1 MYKPVIG
8 LEVHAQLS
16 TKTKL
21 FCSCSTEHENLPPNT
36 NVCPICMG
44 FPGVLPVVN
53 KKAVEYAIKAGL
65 ALNCEISNYSKFD
78 RKNYFY
84 PDLPKGYQISQY
96 DLPLCR
102 NGYIDLYVDGEI
114 KRVRIKRIHLEEDA
128 GKLLHIGSGDRL
140 SESDY
145 SLVDFNRAGIP
156 LIEIV
161 TEPDINSPKE
171 ARLFLQELRLIL
183 RYLGISSGDMEKGSL
198 RCDANISIQTE
209 EGKFGTRTEIKNV
222 NSFFSLEKAL
232 EYEIE
237 RQIEILKRGEEV
249 IQETRHWDEKNQ
261 KTVSLRSKEEAE
273 DYRYFPEPDLP
284 PLMVTEEMKNKL
296 KSEIPELPAK
306 RRERYLALELS
317 PVDVEILVSDKDLS
331 DFFDKAL
338 RIYGNAKNLHS
349 WLSVEILSYLNENKL
364 EFKDL
369 DIDPERF
376 VKLIEMVDKNEI
388 TRPVAKEV
396 LRKYLTQ
403 KEDPLVIIEKEGLR
417 IVADTSY
424 LQDIIKNVIS
434 NNSKAVEDWKKG
446 KKQVI
451 NFLVGQVMKET
462 RGRASLDVVKNLLE
476 EELNKL

>member
-1 MYKPVIG
+1 
-8 LEVHAQLS
+8 
-16 TKTKL
+16 
-21 FCSCSTEHENLPPNT
+21 
-36 NVCPICMG
+36 
-44 FPGVLPVVN
+44 
-53 KKAVEYAIKAGL
+53 
-65 ALNCEISNYSKFD
+65 
-78 RKNYFY
+78 
-84 PDLPKGYQISQY
+84 
-96 DLPLCR
+96 
-102 NGYIDLYVDGEI
+102 
-114 KRVRIKRIHLEEDA
+114 
-128 GKLLHIGSGDRL
+128 
-140 SESDY
+140 
-145 SLVDFNRAGIP
+145 
-156 LIEIV
+156 
-161 TEPDINSPKE
+161 
-171 ARLFLQELRLIL
+171 
-183 RYLGISSGDMEKGSL
+183 MEKGSL

-369 DIDPERF
+369 DIDSERF

-396 LRKYLTQ
+396 LRRYLTK
-403 KEDPLVIIEKEGLR
+403 KEDPLVIIEREGLR
-417 IVADTSY
+417 VVSDTSY